1 MKDKFEEDL
10 QDGIENYGRTGYEAM
25 ANIDRLHKQVGF
37 IIFLMTIAKV
47 FNNHNS
53 YVQKHKACSNKFS
66 GTSITG
72 HLIGCRK
79 RMENYAEILGNIMQ
93 K

>member
-10 QDGIENYGRTGYEAM
+10 QTGIENYGRTGYETM
-25 ANIDRLHKQVGF
+25 ANIDRLHKQVGSTM
-37 IIFLMTIAKV
+37 FLMIIAKV

-53 YVQKHKACSNKFS
+53 YKSTKHVV
-66 GTSITG
+66 TSS
-72 HLIGCRK
+72 LEPLYRPSDRVRK
-79 RMENYAEILGNIMQ
+79 KMENYAEILGNIMQ